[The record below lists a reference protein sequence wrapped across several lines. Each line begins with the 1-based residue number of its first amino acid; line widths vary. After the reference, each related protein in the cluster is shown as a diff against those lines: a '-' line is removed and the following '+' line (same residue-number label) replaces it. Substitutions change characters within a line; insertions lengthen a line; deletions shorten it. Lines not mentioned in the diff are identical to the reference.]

1 MFFSKS
7 KKNTAGGLV
16 LELFINKWRIKN
28 ERKTLAVNNN
38 VDKKPQSRWVLF
50 TNLLKPFWLK

>member
-50 TNLLKPFWLK
+50 TNLLKPFWLR